1 MSPFNLSKMKEVNQ
15 ISKVILSTVVPQWAS
30 RMKAERSSIM
40 KQNPDFAAIYH
51 ELSQKYGQMMTLP
64 EVSQELHIKS
74 RKTVF
79 NRIPDG
85 WVGNGPGLRIKTVS
99 FSRQLADLE

>member
-1 MSPFNLSKMKEVNQ
+1 
-15 ISKVILSTVVPQWAS
+15 
-30 RMKAERSSIM
+30 M

-79 NRIPDG
+79 NRVPDG